1 MNKKFLKAVAIQAYI
16 FGSAC
21 SVCVADSSII
31 PIAISL
37 ALVIPMKK
45 MLKTM
50 KHDDILEALG
60 VAWLQDNFKNNSVI
74 VDMTKE

>member
-1 MNKKFLKAVAIQAYI
+1 MNTKFFKAVAIQAYI

-31 PIAISL
+31 PVAVCL

-50 KHDDILEALG
+50 KHKDILKALG
-60 VAWLQDNFKNNSVI
+60 VAWLQDKFKNNPVI
-74 VDMTKE
+74 IDMTHE